1 MLHGGLTVLRATS
14 ANICGQFR
22 RLCLSTRMPSSE
34 LQKRNWKEDV
44 VYLYQF
50 KRAVTV
56 PTMSPFCIKVETF
69 LRANDIKYEVM
80 GSWTVRSKEGRVP
93 FIELNGQQ
101 VSDSQLI
108 LWHLIKH
115 FKIDEGLSPEQQGL
129 ARAIDRFVEGST
141 YYAITYFRSIE
152 NAKNSVN
159 PNVSGM
165 SIPSLLV
172 PCVANR
178 VAKNAKDRLNSEG
191 MGRHSRETIIEI
203 LRKDVQA
210 LDQILGEKKFLLGS
224 RPCTPDFTV
233 FGHLGVG
240 YYLPFRQPI
249 TDLLDDEFP
258 RVRLLLERIKIHYW
272 KSMMGLFGQTK
283 TDPKEHVRE
292 LQRKM
297 RREMNQLQ
305 RQIHSVEREEEKV
318 KRQIK
323 AAAKKG
329 DRDVCTVLAKS
340 IIQSRKAVSQMHKS
354 CAQINSI
361 IMSMQNQLA
370 AFRMAGTI
378 KQSNDVMRSMQ
389 QLIKIPEMMQTMRE
403 MAKEMTKVGIM
414 EEMIEETFESMEPEE
429 LEDRAQDEVDRI
441 LWEVTAGEL
450 GKAPAA
456 VTDNLGQEE
465 ASKRDTAEADAF
477 IKQLES
483 SKS

>member
-1 MLHGGLTVLRATS
+1 
-14 ANICGQFR
+14 
-22 RLCLSTRMPSSE
+22 
-34 LQKRNWKEDV
+34 
-44 VYLYQF
+44 
-50 KRAVTV
+50 
-56 PTMSPFCIKVETF
+56 
-69 LRANDIKYEVM
+69 
-80 GSWTVRSKEGRVP
+80 
-93 FIELNGQQ
+93 
-101 VSDSQLI
+101 
-108 LWHLIKH
+108 
-115 FKIDEGLSPEQQGL
+115 
-129 ARAIDRFVEGST
+129 
-141 YYAITYFRSIE
+141 
-152 NAKNSVN
+152 
-159 PNVSGM
+159 
-165 SIPSLLV
+165 
-172 PCVANR
+172 
-178 VAKNAKDRLNSEG
+178 
-191 MGRHSRETIIEI
+191 
-203 LRKDVQA
+203 
-210 LDQILGEKKFLLGS
+210 
-224 RPCTPDFTV
+224 
-233 FGHLGVG
+233 
-240 YYLPFRQPI
+240 
-249 TDLLDDEFP
+249 
-258 RVRLLLERIKIHYW
+258 
-272 KSMMGLFGQTK
+272 MMGLFGQTK

-370 AFRMAGTI
+370 TFRMAGTI
-378 KQSNDVMRSMQ
+378 KQSNDVMKSMQ

-414 EEMIEETFESMEPEE
+414 EEMIEETFESLEPEE
-429 LEDRAQDEVDRI
+429 LEDRAQDEIDRI

-456 VTDNLGQEE
+456 VTDSLGQEE

-483 SKS
+483 CEETNVIFIHTFYKRNPQFDKLCATKVSAQVFDLVGPKGTLRTGVKSVSIR